1 METYKPYYVKN
12 REVEVMVAPT
22 VNINGEVFTID
33 AIQNA
38 YLVIKY
44 LNITDATR
52 CKVLEQ
58 LKLEMVR
65 AREIDLFED

>member
-1 METYKPYYVKN
+1 
-12 REVEVMVAPT
+12 MVTPT

-65 AREIDLFED
+65 ARQIDLFED

>member
-1 METYKPYYVKN
+1 
-12 REVEVMVAPT
+12 MVTPT
-22 VNINGEVFTID
+22 VNINGQVFTID

-38 YLVIKY
+38 YQVIKH
-44 LNITDATR
+44 LNITDATM

-65 AREIDLFED
+65 ARQIDLFED